1 MKPNSVIGVRA
12 LNGFPHTLCR
22 QYGRL
27 EGVWPAA
34 VPRCCPRPINPPQTL
49 ADGSA
54 TYPHGISESGFGPQN
69 FSGLSTSMSL
79 MNRIMA

>member
-34 VPRCCPRPINPPQTL
+34 VL
-49 ADGSA
+49 SA
-54 TYPHGISESGFGPQN
+54 TDQPTTSYLQTVQPPTRIASANLDLGLRISP
-69 FSGLSTSMSL
+69 
-79 MNRIMA
+79 A